1 MREQLNIMGAIL
13 PILAILAGCGNAWSP
28 SPTLA
33 PNQPNGSSP
42 LASAMV
48 AMDAQLLQT
57 LDAVMADSSHSWEG
71 RRLMSHD
78 FLALAPTD
86 ASMLNGHFEAQAPI
100 YHLAIEQFNAS
111 PSAKHYNEVVA
122 SCTQCHLGTCPGPL
136 DRIAK
141 REIREDGS

>member
-1 MREQLNIMGAIL
+1 
-13 PILAILAGCGNAWSP
+13 
-28 SPTLA
+28 
-33 PNQPNGSSP
+33 
-42 LASAMV
+42 
-48 AMDAQLLQT
+48 
-57 LDAVMADSSHSWEG
+57 VMSDSSHSWEG

-78 FLALAPTD
+78 FLALAPTA
-86 ASMLNGHFEAQAPI
+86 ASMINAHFEAQAPI

-141 REIREDGS
+141 REMPEDGS